1 MPAPRLRGR
10 LAALSAVAA
19 ATLLLTG
26 CVGNPVQDLVDR
38 TVEET
43 VEGAT
48 GGDVELGGD
57 LPADFPTSVP
67 VIDGTIEVAGGAGG
81 NGDGW
86 MVVLTP
92 DGADPVGDATSALTA
107 AGFTEDASLS
117 GDAAGG
123 SVYTDG
129 QYVVVLAGDATTVTY
144 TVFPAPQ

>member
-1 MPAPRLRGR
+1 MPAPRPRGR
-10 LAALSAVAA
+10 LAALSALAF
-19 ATLLLTG
+19 ATLVLTG
-26 CVGNPVQDLVDR
+26 CAANPVQDLVDR

-48 GGDVELGGD
+48 GGEVELGGD
-57 LPADFPTSVP
+57 LPTGFPTSVP

-81 NGDGW
+81 NSHGW

-92 DGADPVGDATSALTA
+92 EGADPVADATSALTA

-144 TVFPAPQ
+144 TVFPAP